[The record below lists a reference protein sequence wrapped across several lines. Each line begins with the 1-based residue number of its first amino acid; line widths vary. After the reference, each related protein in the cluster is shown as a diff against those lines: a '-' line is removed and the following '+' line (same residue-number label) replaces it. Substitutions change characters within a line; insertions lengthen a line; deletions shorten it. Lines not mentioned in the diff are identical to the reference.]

1 MRTSSGHRPRTL
13 VLGVTLALL
22 VGCASNRGQ
31 LVSPN
36 PNDDPRRQPYVV
48 GPSDVVT
55 VTVWKDP
62 ALSTEAV
69 VRPDGTITIPVA
81 GELKAAGRTIAD
93 LQNEAQQRIATLVK
107 DDVVTVSVSEVN
119 SYRFTVAG
127 NVEHPGLFTSRYYL
141 TVSEAIAL
149 AGGPNRYAS
158 THDIVVVRPTQSGPQ
173 RIGIDYDRILPGKS
187 PEQDIVLRAGDAV
200 RVP

>member
-1 MRTSSGHRPRTL
+1 MALTSAACAANAGHL
-13 VLGVTLALL
+13 VA
-22 VGCASNRGQ
+22 
-31 LVSPN
+31 PN
-36 PNDDPRRQPYVV
+36 PNDDPRREPYVL

-55 VTVWKDP
+55 IGVWNNP
-62 ALSTEAV
+62 SLSTEAV
-69 VRPDGTITIPVA
+69 VRPDGTITMPVV
-81 GELKAAGRTIAD
+81 GELRAAGRTIAD
-93 LQNEAQQRIATLVK
+93 LQKEAQQRAATLVK
-107 DDVVTVSVSEVN
+107 DAVVTVSVSEVN

-158 THDIVVVRPTQSGPQ
+158 THDVVVVRPAQSGPE
-173 RIGIDYDRILPGKS
+173 RIGIDYDRILSGKN
-187 PEQDIVLRAGDAV
+187 PEQDIVLKAGDAV

>member
-1 MRTSSGHRPRTL
+1 MRTSRNLRICTIVVGTALATAACATSTGH
-13 VLGVTLALL
+13 VVA
-22 VGCASNRGQ
+22 
-31 LVSPN
+31 PN
-36 PNDDPRRQPYVV
+36 PNDDPRRQPYVI

-55 VTVWKDP
+55 ISVWNNP
-62 ALSTEAV
+62 ALSSEAT
-69 VRPDGTITIPVA
+69 VRPDGTITMPVV
-81 GELKAAGRTIAD
+81 GELRAAGRTIAD
-93 LQNEAQQRIATLVK
+93 LQKEAQERAATLVK
-107 DDVVTVSVSEVN
+107 DAVVTVSVSEVN

-158 THDIVVVRPTQSGPQ
+158 THDVVVVRPTASGAE
-173 RIGIDYDRILPGKS
+173 RIAIDYDRVLSGKN
-187 PEQDIVLRAGDAV
+187 PQEDIVLRAGDAV

>member
-1 MRTSSGHRPRTL
+1 MRTSRNLRTWTL
-13 VLGVTLALL
+13 TLGLALASAACAANTGHL
-22 VGCASNRGQ
+22 VA
-31 LVSPN
+31 PN
-36 PNDDPRRQPYVV
+36 PNDDPRRQPYLI

-55 VTVWKDP
+55 ITVWKDP
-62 ALSTEAV
+62 ALSTEAA
-69 VRPDGTITIPVA
+69 VRPDGTITMPVV
-81 GELKAAGRTIAD
+81 GELRAAGRTIAD
-93 LQNEAQQRIATLVK
+93 LQKEAQQRAQTLVK
-107 DDVVTVSVSEVN
+107 DAVVTVSVSEVN

-158 THDIVVVRPTQSGPQ
+158 THEIVVVRPTPNGAE
-173 RIGIDYDRILPGKS
+173 RIAVDYDRILSGKN
-187 PEQDIVLRAGDAV
+187 PQEDIVLKAGDAV

>member
-1 MRTSSGHRPRTL
+1 MHSVFLRLRWPL
-13 VLGVTLALL
+13 VCTFLL
-22 VGCASNRGQ
+22 GCAPRVPAASYVQ
-31 LVSPN
+31 AAQS
-36 PNDDPRRQPYVV
+36 DPRRQPYVI
-48 GPSDVVT
+48 GPSDVVR

-69 VRPDGTITIPVA
+69 VRPDGTITLPAA
-81 GELKAAGRTIAD
+81 GEIRAAGRTAAD
-93 LQNEAQQRIATLVK
+93 LQKEARDRVAALVN
-107 DDVVTVSVSEVN
+107 DPVVTVSVVEVN

-158 THDIVVVRPTQSGPQ
+158 TQEVVVVRFGARGPE
-173 RIGIDYDRILPGKS
+173 RIQIDYDGILSGRS
-187 PEQDIVLRAGDAV
+187 PEQDIVLLAGDAV

>member
-1 MRTSSGHRPRTL
+1 MTTSYGLRSRSFTL
-13 VLGVTLALL
+13 GLALAL
-22 VGCASNRGQ
+22 SGCAGSAGH
-31 LVSPN
+31 VVAPN
-36 PNDDPRRQPYVV
+36 PADDPRRQPYVI
-48 GPSDVVT
+48 GASDVVT

-69 VRPDGTITIPVA
+69 VRPDGTITLPVA
-81 GELKAAGRTIAD
+81 GEIKASGRTIAD
-93 LQNEAQQRIATLVK
+93 LQKEAQQRIATLVK
-107 DDVVTVSVSEVN
+107 DAVVTVSVSEVN

-158 THDIVVVRPTQSGPQ
+158 THDIVVVRPTQTGLE
-173 RIGIDYDRILPGKS
+173 RIAIDYDRILSGKS

>member
-1 MRTSSGHRPRTL
+1 MS
-13 VLGVTLALL
+13 A
-22 VGCASNRGQ
+22 GCAANAGH

-36 PNDDPRRQPYVV
+36 PNDDPRRQPYVI

-55 VTVWKDP
+55 ITVWKDP
-62 ALSTEAV
+62 ALSTEAT
-69 VRPDGTITIPVA
+69 VRPDGTITMPVV
-81 GELKAAGRTIAD
+81 GEIRAAGRTIAD
-93 LQNEAQQRIATLVK
+93 LQKEAQQRAETLVK
-107 DDVVTVSVSEVN
+107 DAVVTVSVSEVN

-158 THDIVVVRPTQSGPQ
+158 THDVVVVRPTPSGAE
-173 RIGIDYDRILPGKS
+173 RIAIDYDRILSGKN
-187 PEQDIVLRAGDAV
+187 PQEDIVLKAGDAV

>member
-1 MRTSSGHRPRTL
+1 ML
-13 VLGVTLALL
+13 LA
-22 VGCASNRGQ
+22 CAGNRGQ
-31 LVSPN
+31 LVAPN
-36 PNDDPRRQPYVV
+36 PNDDPRRQPFVI

-62 ALSTEAV
+62 GLSTEAV
-69 VRPDGTITIPVA
+69 VRPDGTITLPVA
-81 GELKAAGRTIAD
+81 GEIRAAGRTIAD
-93 LQNEAQQRIATLVK
+93 LQQEAQKRIATLVK
-107 DDVVTVSVSEVN
+107 DAVVTVSVSEVN

-158 THDIVVVRPTQSGPQ
+158 THDVVIVRPTQTGLE
-173 RIGIDYDRILPGKS
+173 RIAIDYDHILSGKN
-187 PEQDIVLRAGDAV
+187 PEQDIVLKAGDAV

>member
-1 MRTSSGHRPRTL
+1 MTTSYELRPW
-13 VLGVTLALL
+13 TLALGVAL
-22 VGCASNRGQ
+22 SLASGCAGNREHA
-31 LVSPN
+31 VSPN
-36 PNDDPRRQPYVV
+36 PADDPRRQPYVI

-62 ALSTEAV
+62 ALSTEAT
-69 VRPDGTITIPVA
+69 VRPDGTITLPVA
-81 GELKAAGRTIAD
+81 GEVRAAGRTISD
-93 LQNEAQQRIATLVK
+93 LQKEAQQRIGTLVK
-107 DDVVTVSVSEVN
+107 DAVVTVSVSEVN

-158 THDIVVVRPTQSGPQ
+158 THDIVVVRPTQTGPE
-173 RIGIDYDRILPGKS
+173 RIAIDYDRILSGKS
-187 PEQDIVLRAGDAV
+187 PDQDIVLRAGDAV

>member
-1 MRTSSGHRPRTL
+1 MRTSRNLRIWTIALGTALASAACAANAGHL
-13 VLGVTLALL
+13 VA
-22 VGCASNRGQ
+22 
-31 LVSPN
+31 PN
-36 PNDDPRRQPYVV
+36 PNDDPRRQPYVI

-62 ALSTEAV
+62 ALSTEAT
-69 VRPDGTITIPVA
+69 VRPDGTITLPVV
-81 GELKAAGRTIAD
+81 GEIRAAGRTIAD
-93 LQNEAQQRIATLVK
+93 LQKEAQQRVATLVK
-107 DDVVTVSVSEVN
+107 DAVVTVSVSEVN

-158 THDIVVVRPTQSGPQ
+158 THDVVVVRPTPNGKE
-173 RIGIDYDRILPGKS
+173 RIAIDYDRILSGKS
-187 PEQDIVLRAGDAV
+187 PQEDIVLKAGDAV